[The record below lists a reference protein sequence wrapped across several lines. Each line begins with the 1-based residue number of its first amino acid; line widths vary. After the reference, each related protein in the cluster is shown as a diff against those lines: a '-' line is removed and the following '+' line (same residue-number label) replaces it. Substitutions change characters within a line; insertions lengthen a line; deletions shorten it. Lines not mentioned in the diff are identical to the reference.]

1 LAFSNPYK
9 KYLVYYD
16 GPVQEENICGTA
28 AGRPADGPSYA
39 IVYIRACGADPLGE
53 GALWADV
60 AVHELVHALGV
71 VPPGAPNACA
81 DGSGHVCDSNADL
94 MFPSTMGQP
103 LEAMFLDV
111 GRNDYYGHAGSWFDL
126 QDSGWLARLDVPL
139 HPLTVTIEGGG
150 IGRVDSDLPGIECPP
165 ACAIPWEAGTHVLL
179 RARPAAGSRWA
190 GWSGPCSV
198 IAAPPGIAA
207 CAVPM
212 NAPTSVTA
220 RFIVPATLALR
231 VIDRGGSGSI
241 VSEQGPVDCADVC
254 SVEFESGQLVRLRA
268 VPDPGSRFLAW
279 GGACAGR
286 GVCTLTVAAGQTV
299 TAAFGRASFRVNVRK
314 TGQGRVTSRPAGIS
328 CGSRCAATF
337 RAGTAVR
344 LVARAAPGWR
354 FTSWSG
360 ACRGRGACVVRAT
373 ADRAVRATFR
383 R

>member
-1 LAFSNPYK
+1 LAFSNPHK

-16 GPVQEENICGTA
+16 GPVEQPNVCGTA
-28 AGRPADGPSYA
+28 GGQPTTGPSYA
-39 IVYIRACGADPLGE
+39 FVYIRACGADPVGE

-71 VPPGAPNACA
+71 VPQGAPNACA
-81 DGSGHVCDSNADL
+81 GNSGHVCDSNSDL
-94 MFPSTMGQP
+94 MFPSTAGES
-103 LEAMFLDV
+103 LESIFLDV

-139 HPLTVTIEGGG
+139 HPLTVTLEGGG
-150 IGRVDSDLPGIECPP
+150 TGRVDSDLPGIECPP
-165 ACAIPWEAGTHVLL
+165 ACSIPWEAGTQVGL
-179 RARPAAGSRWA
+179 RATPGAGSRFA
-190 GWSGPCSV
+190 GWSGACS
-198 IAAPPGIAA
+198 GTGA
-207 CAVPM
+207 CAVPI
-212 NAPTSVTA
+212 NAPASVTA
-220 RFIVPATLALR
+220 RFTVPVDLAVR
-231 VIDRGGSGSI
+231 VVSRGGAGSV
-241 VSEQGPVDCADVC
+241 VSEPPGLDCADAC
-254 SVEFESGQLVRLRA
+254 SVRFDAGQVVRLRA
-268 VPDPGSRFLAW
+268 VPEPGSRFLGW

-299 TAAFGRASFRVNVRK
+299 TAAFGRASFLVTVRK
-314 TGQGRVTSRPAGIS
+314 TGQGRVASRPGGIS
-328 CGSRCAATF
+328 CGSRCTAPF

-354 FTSWSG
+354 FVSWTG